1 MCRSL
6 FRTKDILKLSSEEAT
21 TFNFLTKKVY
31 RSHSVMRNTTSC
43 NRIKHNKP
51 RPGRLNFRIPGH
63 IFACHWITIVS
74 FVFIWLVLQSIE
86 RYVDKWPGILKSLR
100 EQLIKTTFSRLT
112 DDQIWSNLTKNNTQA
127 LSHKISE
134 KDRYELEIK
143 VLKMRRLTL

>member
-1 MCRSL
+1 M
-6 FRTKDILKLSSEEAT
+6 
-21 TFNFLTKKVY
+21 
-31 RSHSVMRNTTSC
+31 
-43 NRIKHNKP
+43 
-51 RPGRLNFRIPGH
+51 
-63 IFACHWITIVS
+63 
-74 FVFIWLVLQSIE
+74 WLVLQSIE

-134 KDRYELEIK
+134 KDRFELEIK